1 MPLRINSIVG
11 SELSKYRELKL
22 AGGLKAQSIDRYV
35 SYIDDFYL
43 ENKITEITFTK
54 EMYSSWI
61 KPRNPDEGNYV
72 RYTRTN
78 YLIEFLSYLSSCGYE
93 VLIPRRLPYKPTCF
107 IARIFTDEELIKYI
121 EYIDT
126 LLSCT
131 DSLVKIAM
139 PVIFRVLIGCGT
151 RVGETLALR
160 VEDVDLKEGI
170 LHLKETKNYKF
181 RCVHVSAS
189 LLTVLKQ
196 YADKC
201 LYLKT
206 HYDFFFSH
214 IDGTKISENSVYH
227 AHRKA
232 LTYAEIPY
240 IGSTKGPR
248 LHDLRHTFAV
258 NSLKQFEHRG
268 CDLNNVLPILMK
280 YMGHASISATEKY
293 LQLVS
298 ENYDDV
304 LKKTGHTEDIIMGEA
319 DYEE

>member
-1 MPLRINSIVG
+1 MPLRLNSIVG

-93 VLIPRRLPYKPTCF
+93 VVIPRRLPYKPTCF

-170 LHLKETKNYKF
+170 LHLKETKNSKF
-181 RCVHVSAS
+181 RCVPVSAS
-189 LLTVLKQ
+189 LLTVLK
-196 YADKC
+196 
-201 LYLKT
+201 
-206 HYDFFFSH
+206 
-214 IDGTKISENSVYH
+214 
-227 AHRKA
+227 
-232 LTYAEIPY
+232 
-240 IGSTKGPR
+240 
-248 LHDLRHTFAV
+248 
-258 NSLKQFEHRG
+258 
-268 CDLNNVLPILMK
+268 
-280 YMGHASISATEKY
+280 
-293 LQLVS
+293 
-298 ENYDDV
+298 
-304 LKKTGHTEDIIMGEA
+304 
-319 DYEE
+319 